1 MIKDFKF
8 LRSTNILSP
17 ECYLPEYYDTTN
29 MIFSF
34 VTPTYY
40 EAATLEQFKFMVYRN
55 RYYPE
60 LEAGRH
66 RIGPT
71 HPMYN
76 FNGTR

>member
-1 MIKDFKF
+1 
-8 LRSTNILSP
+8 
-17 ECYLPEYYDTTN
+17 

-66 RIGPT
+66 RIGRT

-76 FNGTR
+76 FNEIR